1 MKNSAALSKTAST
14 VTYLPTKAYMSFKE
28 ASANQMEHSPN
39 RHPWTEEL
47 ERRRRAVARWR
58 GNDMGLKE
66 SMMRGPSA

>member
-14 VTYLPTKAYMSFKE
+14 VTYLPTRAYMLMKE
-28 ASANQMEHSPN
+28 KQASQSPI
-39 RHPWTEEL
+39 RESWTEEL

-58 GNDMGLKE
+58 GNDFGLKE